1 MGLFSHY
8 PACLAGGR
16 GMLNS
21 AVSIGEILR
30 SLAHRERLGR
40 PTRPLAADRLLGAL
54 CGSGHSERTQVCLPS
69 AAPTCP
75 FPSSCFSWLRAS
87 HSLSIPEPPRIHP
100 IPVFLP
106 RSFAPPPPSGQTGAP
121 GLGWGLFWLGVRIM
135 INPLCGVGNPG
146 WKAGSDGPRGGP
158 HGLSG
163 HAERWEPISAAD
175 RWPGRTRGWGPVS
188 GRGGGVQDPGPPP
201 RACPPTQV
209 LRTVVILGLPTS
221 LLL

>member
-1 MGLFSHY
+1 
-8 PACLAGGR
+8 
-16 GMLNS
+16 MLNS

-40 PTRPLAADRLLGAL
+40 PTGHLAADRLLGAS

-106 RSFAPPPPSGQTGAP
+106 RSIWADGGPWAGVGVLF
-121 GLGWGLFWLGVRIM
+121 GLVGVRIM
-135 INPLCGVGNPG
+135 INPLCEVGNPG
-146 WKAGSDGPRGGP
+146 RKAGSDGPRGGP
-158 HGLSG
+158 RGLSG
-163 HAERWEPISAAD
+163 HAERREPISAAD